1 MSRFFKGSDSE
12 SESSSGEDE
21 IVTTRS
27 AAPTKVFQFS
37 DDEEETKR
45 VVRSEKD
52 KRYDDL
58 KNIIKDLKNKKKIKD
73 LSNVLTEFESLLK
86 AYDKAKKVVEKE
98 GIPRF
103 YIRTLVELEDFV
115 TECWED
121 REGRKKLNKS
131 HAKSLTTLRQK
142 LKKYARDFE
151 SEMESYRKDPD
162 EGDIEDDF
170 DAVNDVAE
178 SESEDEAP
186 STFLKKDKPAKPA
199 RAVDDDDEDEWSQ
212 SESDS
217 EEDED
222 APTDYTNMAA
232 YFLKEKTSDDKK
244 ETKAQKKLK
253 RQLVKK
259 DADKDED
266 EGEWEEVTGKGGVPM
281 VVEKPKMF
289 PKDTEVNHEAVCK
302 KLYEITAARGKKG
315 TDRQEQIELL
325 KELYSIAEANK
336 LGYAMSVKITF
347 NITAA
352 IYDYNPN
359 IATCMKSDMWDI
371 CVDGVKTLLGMLK
384 EHSDITVGANI
395 TEDTESLEK
404 SPFLVRGCILTVVE
418 RMCEEYTK
426 MLQACDAHS
435 TEYVERLRDDV
446 KVCAIVD
453 ELVNYLEG
461 RATSEEICRAY
472 LRKVECCYYK
482 TNQCTEADMD
492 VLCKFIYTND
502 STDRLRTRAIL
513 CQIYHHALH
522 DRWFQARDLMLMSH
536 LQDNSHHSD
545 VPTQILYNRTMV
557 QLGLCSFRQG
567 MTKDA
572 HNALVDIQSGGRAKE
587 LLAQGL
593 LLQRQHERTPEQEK
607 IEKRR
612 LLPYHM
618 HINLELLECVYLV
631 SAMLMEIP
639 YMAAHE
645 MDARRRMISK
655 NFHHVLRMSE
665 RQTLTG
671 PPESMREHIVAASRA
686 MKTGDWKACKN
697 FIINEK
703 MNTKVWELF
712 QDDRNKVC
720 DMIVSK
726 IQEESLRTYLF
737 TYSSVYDTLSLVTLA
752 DMFELDVYKV
762 HSIISKMVINE
773 ELMASLDEPTQTVI
787 MHRTEPTRLQALAL
801 QLSEKVGNLVENN
814 ERILEIKQGNF
825 FFNKSGNQ
833 QNQQQGG
840 GYQGNQQNW
849 NKSSQNRRN
858 QRQHRAY

>member
-1 MSRFFKGSDSE
+1 
-12 SESSSGEDE
+12 
-21 IVTTRS
+21 
-27 AAPTKVFQFS
+27 
-37 DDEEETKR
+37 
-45 VVRSEKD
+45 
-52 KRYDDL
+52 YDDL

-151 SEMESYRKDPD
+151 SEMES
-162 EGDIEDDF
+162 
-170 DAVNDVAE
+170 
-178 SESEDEAP
+178 
-186 STFLKKDKPAKPA
+186 
-199 RAVDDDDEDEWSQ
+199 AVDDDDEDEWSQ

-281 VVEKPKMF
+281 VV
-289 PKDTEVNHEAVCK
+289 

-472 LRKVECCYYK
+472 LRK

-545 VPTQILYNRTMV
+545 VPT
-557 QLGLCSFRQG
+557 
-567 MTKDA
+567 
-572 HNALVDIQSGGRAKE
+572 
-587 LLAQGL
+587 
-593 LLQRQHERTPEQEK
+593 
-607 IEKRR
+607 
-612 LLPYHM
+612 
-618 HINLELLECVYLV
+618 
-631 SAMLMEIP
+631 
-639 YMAAHE
+639 
-645 MDARRRMISK
+645 
-655 NFHHVLRMSE
+655 
-665 RQTLTG
+665 
-671 PPESMREHIVAASRA
+671 
-686 MKTGDWKACKN
+686 
-697 FIINEK
+697 
-703 MNTKVWELF
+703 
-712 QDDRNKVC
+712 
-720 DMIVSK
+720 
-726 IQEESLRTYLF
+726 
-737 TYSSVYDTLSLVTLA
+737 
-752 DMFELDVYKV
+752 
-762 HSIISKMVINE
+762 
-773 ELMASLDEPTQTVI
+773 
-787 MHRTEPTRLQALAL
+787 
-801 QLSEKVGNLVENN
+801 
-814 ERILEIKQGNF
+814 
-825 FFNKSGNQ
+825 
-833 QNQQQGG
+833 
-840 GYQGNQQNW
+840 
-849 NKSSQNRRN
+849 
-858 QRQHRAY
+858 